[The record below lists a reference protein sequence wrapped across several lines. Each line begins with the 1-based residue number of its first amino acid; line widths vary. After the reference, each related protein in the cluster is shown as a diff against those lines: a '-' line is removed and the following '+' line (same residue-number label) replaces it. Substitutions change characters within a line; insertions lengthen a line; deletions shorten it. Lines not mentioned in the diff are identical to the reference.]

1 MKGNKIM
8 SQQKMKFRFIAFF
21 LAVVFALSM
30 LSLPVWAED
39 DNADVENVM
48 DIEDGPNVEDS
59 VAGQYVSLMGSN
71 PDGYGYPPL
80 NTSDIPLGGDLLI
93 GKDTEHDAIRVV
105 KPGETFA
112 FTGKLF
118 VDPIRKHI
126 DQFKKAFEN
135 EFKAVYKGYLGN
147 EPSENLIQ
155 DALGIIALEGTESDF
170 KVTLHLDPDL
180 EFTDIDINTAT
191 FTENDLFKM
200 TELTA
205 GPDPKHDVTATMFL
219 KKDYKKFIDLH
230 TDVTQCPD
238 LELTI
243 PGVLVS
249 PAAKPGTKI
258 KAKGTVTGSFDTG
271 TASFSM
277 SQFLTEHSLPALV
290 DKTVVRGPYKFD
302 WKAIQKSDGL
312 DFDHPVGDTESITYT
327 VIVKPVPAP
336 EEEQDIL
343 IPCPYPCQVPPM
355 WNPQPQPSQ
364 VIQQV
369 QPMPQAPVQNVDA
382 AQAPIQLPKTGE
394 KRPQPLSLF
403 FLLSASALFLLRR
416 KMR

>member
-1 MKGNKIM
+1 M
-8 SQQKMKFRFIAFF
+8 SQQWMKFRFIALI
-21 LAVVFALSM
+21 LAAVFALSM
-30 LSLPVWAED
+30 LSLPVWAEE
-39 DNADVENVM
+39 DNADVENVV
-48 DIEDGPNVEDS
+48 DIQDGLNVEDS
-59 VAGQYVSLMGSN
+59 VAGQYVSLMDSN

-80 NTSDIPLGGDLLI
+80 NTSGIPLDGDLLI
-93 GKDTEHDAIRVV
+93 GNDTEHDAIRVV
-105 KPGETFA
+105 QPGETFA
-112 FTGKLF
+112 FTGALF

-126 DQFKKAFEN
+126 DQFKTAFEN
-135 EFKAVYKGYLGN
+135 EFKAKYKSILMSEPN
-147 EPSENLIQ
+147 EDLIQ
-155 DALGIIALEGTESDF
+155 KALGMIALDGTKSEF

-180 EFTDIDINTAT
+180 EFTDININTAK

-205 GPDPKHDVTATMFL
+205 GPDPKHDVTAKMIL

-258 KAKGTVTGSFDTG
+258 KAKGTVTGTFDTG
-271 TASFSM
+271 TASFSY
-277 SQFLTEHSLPALV
+277 FNATI
-290 DKTVVRGPYKFD
+290 VRGPYKFD
-302 WKAIQKSDGL
+302 WKAIQRANGL
-312 DFDHPVGDTESITYT
+312 DFDHPAGDTESITYT
-327 VIVKPVPAP
+327 VIVKPEP

-394 KRPQPLSLF
+394 KSTQPLSLF